1 MSVGDQD
8 EDLQS
13 WGWTDLSS
21 YWSAASDSDSEPG
34 SMSRRSLRLDKGL
47 LDQRLPLDS
56 ASLNV
61 GGNGWRN
68 TRVLKSQHSASC
80 SGSLPAHAPRKPSN
94 RSLHSDASD
103 ASLLSSLLDESSL
116 HEASVRESTLVDNFW
131 GLDHDLDPRESTMME
146 EQSSMLANRTLTG
159 CDGRCPKHLVHTLTR
174 VSRKDRECCG
184 RESETSDL
192 PSSPS
197 KYTPFDSP
205 ASEASTIYSRERRRQ
220 SRMDVLQRWLD
231 RLLAGARSAAAR
243 WCSALARAWQM
254 CQLEKHGG
262 PASRTDH
269 GGGMSTKQR
278 DLQTNGSLCD
288 DCKEKEHAEQT
299 RVVVDASWSA
309 RTWALCRLLW
319 NVTMFTVWCLC
330 WLTLRLR
337 ILTRT
342 ILSSPSHAADGSS
355 KLGSLFKWTS
365 RQIDSP
371 LLTRFPLALFLVLL
385 IPFSLC
391 WFGLDGLPAVSVLE
405 WRTTVSD
412 GPALSSVDSLDS
424 TSLDSQAAGGAVEDS
439 EEEAPES
446 VRLAGLERSL
456 ASLWER
462 VEAGDDRAEQRRE
475 TLRTH
480 AELRRSRL
488 ATRQL
493 AQLRKR
499 LDDDRRQ
506 REQELFWLQSQMS
519 RLDLVEANLHN
530 LAAKA
535 EEATSRQEAIMAAP
549 PAIPCDAA
557 SIGTDPRQS
566 HDDFLAHVSR
576 LEATLKDIRRD
587 VDGLLGSW
595 QLERETISS
604 RVHQEVGVVH
614 FGKELQAS
622 LASLERNILRNVSH
636 HLDSCGHDEALRD
649 TNEMAV
655 TRKDV
660 DQMVK
665 AALQLF
671 SHDRTGLADYAL
683 ESGGGS
689 ILSTRCSQTYETK
702 AALLS
707 LFGIPLWYFSQSPR
721 VVIQPNV
728 HPGNCWAFRG
738 SAGFLVIRLSMSI
751 LPSAFSLEHIPKA
764 LAPSGTLSS
773 APRDFRVY
781 GLDHAGQERGTL
793 LGSYTYR
800 EDGEA
805 LQTYD
810 VTEENERAFQ
820 IIEVQVLTNW
830 GHQEYTCMYRF
841 RVHGSPQ
848 DA

>member
-68 TRVLKSQHSASC
+68 TSRVLKSQHSASC

-220 SRMDVLQRWLD
+220 SRM
-231 RLLAGARSAAAR
+231 A
-243 WCSALARAWQM
+243 
-254 CQLEKHGG
+254 
-262 PASRTDH
+262 RTDH

-278 DLQTNGSLCD
+278 DLQTNGSLY
-288 DCKEKEHAEQT
+288 
-299 RVVVDASWSA
+299 
-309 RTWALCRLLW
+309 
-319 NVTMFTVWCLC
+319 
-330 WLTLRLR
+330 
-337 ILTRT
+337 
-342 ILSSPSHAADGSS
+342 GSS

>member
-68 TRVLKSQHSASC
+68 TSRVLKSQHSASC

-254 CQLEKHGG
+254 CQLEKHG
-262 PASRTDH
+262 ARTDH

-278 DLQTNGSLCD
+278 DLQTNGSLY
-288 DCKEKEHAEQT
+288 
-299 RVVVDASWSA
+299 
-309 RTWALCRLLW
+309 
-319 NVTMFTVWCLC
+319 
-330 WLTLRLR
+330 
-337 ILTRT
+337 
-342 ILSSPSHAADGSS
+342 GSS